1 MVDQRDE
8 ASLTERQ
15 QYWLKHIRAC
25 DAAGQTSIDY
35 ARENGI
41 NVKSLYSARKALADK
56 GRLPPRKAISFQK
69 IQTPGDHSRL
79 DHQWRIQMPNGVVVA
94 FGGELDA
101 TTLSLVLSAA
111 ASLS

>member
-1 MVDQRDE
+1 MDQHNE
-8 ASLTERQ
+8 TSLTERQ

-41 NVKSLYSARKALADK
+41 NVKSMYSARKALAEK
-56 GRLPPRKAISFQK
+56 GTLPPRKAISFQK
-69 IQTPGDHSRL
+69 VQTPSGHSHS
-79 DHQWRIQMPNGVVVA
+79 DNQWHIQMSNGVVVA
-94 FGGELDA
+94 FGGEFDA
-101 TTLSLVLSAA
+101 STLSLVLSTA